1 MEVRIGIQNSAR
13 EVVIEAVESI
23 ESIQQKIDDALNSGK
38 VLSLSDEK
46 GRTVVVPAATIAYVD
61 IAASEAR
68 KVGFG
73 A

>member
-1 MEVRIGIQNSAR
+1 MEVRIGVQNSAR